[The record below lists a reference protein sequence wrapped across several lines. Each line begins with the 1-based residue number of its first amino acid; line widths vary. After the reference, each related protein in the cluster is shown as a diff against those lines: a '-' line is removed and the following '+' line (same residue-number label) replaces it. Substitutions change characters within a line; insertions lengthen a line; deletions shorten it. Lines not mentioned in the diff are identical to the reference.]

1 MKIECIVHL
10 VYRVRAVNT
19 FEPVGGLH
27 GNVVV
32 GIEFFVEGKALVIQ
46 VDLTPANLH
55 QLTFGVGFIQQDL

>member
-1 MKIECIVHL
+1 MEIECIVHL

-19 FEPVGGLH
+19 FETIGGLH

-32 GIEFFVEGKALVIQ
+32 GIEFFVERKALVVQ

-55 QLTFGVGFIQQDL
+55 QLTFRVGLIQQDL